1 MADLEAV
8 LDAAGLTNPQV
19 REFVKEYAELT
30 GAERVEVVN
39 ASDDA
44 RLLEEAVAA
53 GELQRAGEGRYY
65 SRSYHKDTARS
76 EERTI
81 VATNDEKDKGVYNN
95 WRPASEMKPMLHDRM
110 RGASAG
116 KTMYVIPYLMAPAGN
131 ALEPWAAGVELTDT
145 RTVVLHMIRM
155 ARVGVQ
161 FVNDLEDPGSFVRAV
176 HVTGDLENLGQ
187 GTPDDQRYFVTV
199 ADERTI
205 LHFGSS
211 YGGNA
216 LLGKIAHGLRQGAY
230 DGWASKKFLAEQYM
244 LIGIHDKETGKTLPH
259 LRRLPERLRQ
269 DQPGHDG
276 GPRRA
281 RRPLPR
287 LVLRR
292 RHRVAVGRRGV
303 GSPDGMNPE
312 YGVFGVAKDTNETT
326 NPNALPPSTRAP
338 KAIFTNVAYNPTTGE
353 VWWEGKTPKPPR
365 TCTAGSTGW
374 ARRSPTARSDDTA
387 PWAHPNSR
395 FTTTLANVPNIAPD
409 YDEPLGVPIDAI
421 IFGGRTRDREPLIRA
436 ITDLAE
442 GVYDG
447 LTLGAEATFAAE
459 GKEGMLRYDPM
470 SNRPFMAYGEGDY
483 ARHYLDI
490 VGAAKDQPI
499 FAHVNWF
506 QTRRRGRP
514 LPLARLP
521 RQPAPA
527 ALAAPAQE
535 RRGRGTAYGRRHH
548 PDQGGARPRRA
559 WTSRAEDLERIL
571 SHRQGALA
579 AGDGLPRGAPLPV
592 RPDARG
598 DLGGPPPGRRGS
610 RRGGVRPDGV
620 DTPSTTTD
628 RVRRLVSGT
637 AASASST
644 VDLRRGTPA
653 LAVPFAVVAV
663 IGLVTVLLPPYER
676 PWWVAGL
683 AALSLVPVVRGV
695 PREPAPGERSWLDP
709 LAAYLLFPYAA
720 LLHDA
725 AGAGAGGSSSGMTVL
740 LLLPILW
747 LAITGTLAPAVGG
760 ERPRRPHLRD
770 PDRGDRAARP
780 MPSGTGVGPSS
791 GRPSPW

>member
-8 LDAAGLTNPQV
+8 LDEAGLTNPLV

-30 GAERVEVVN
+30 GATRVEVVN

-53 GELQRAGEGRYY
+53 GELEMAGEDRYY

-81 VATNDEKDKGVYNN
+81 VATNDEKDRGVYNN

-110 RGASAG
+110 RGASEG

-131 ALEPWAAGVELTDT
+131 ALAPWAAGVELTDT

-161 FVNDLEDPGSFVRAV
+161 FVNDLEDPDSFVRAV
-176 HVTGDLENLGQ
+176 HVTGDLEHLGQ

-244 LIGIHDKETGKTLPH
+244 LIGIHDKQTGKTWHVCGGFPSASGKTNLAMMAAPDALGERYH
-259 LRRLPERLRQ
+259 VSFYGDDIAWLWVDEESGRLM
-269 DQPGHDG
+269 
-276 GPRRA
+276 
-281 RRPLPR
+281 
-287 LVLRR
+287 
-292 RHRVAVGRRGV
+292 
-303 GSPDGMNPE
+303 GMNPE

-326 NPNALPPSTRAP
+326 NPNALHSIGEGT
-338 KAIFTNVAYNPTTGE
+338 KAIFTNVAHNPATGE
-353 VWWEGKTPKPPR
+353 VWWEGKTPKPPTDVR
-365 TCTAGSTGW
+365 GW
-374 ARRSPTARSDDTA
+374 VDWMGAPLADRKHDDTA
-387 PWAHPNSR
+387 ALAHPNSR

-409 YDEPLGVPIDAI
+409 YDEPTGVPIDAI

-459 GKEGMLRYDPM
+459 GVDGQLRYDPM

-483 ARHYLDI
+483 ARHYLDV
-490 VGAAKDQPI
+490 VGAAKEQPI

-506 QTRRRGRP
+506 QKDPDDGHFLWPGYRDNLRP
-514 LPLARLP
+514 LLWLL
-521 RQPAPA
+521 Q
-527 ALAAPAQE
+527 LKNGE
-535 RRGRGTAYGRRHH
+535 VEGRRTAVGII
-548 PDQGGARPRRA
+548 PTEEELDLEGVDIAP
-559 WTSRAEDLERIL
+559 EDLERIL
-571 SHRQGALA
+571 TIDKERWQQEMGFREEHLAQFDRMPEEIWEAHRRVA
-579 AGDGLPRGAPLPV
+579 A
-592 RPDARG
+592 
-598 DLGGPPPGRRGS
+598 DLE
-610 RRGGVRPDGV
+610 DE
-620 DTPSTTTD
+620 
-628 RVRRLVSGT
+628 
-637 AASASST
+637 A
-644 VDLRRGTPA
+644 
-653 LAVPFAVVAV
+653 
-663 IGLVTVLLPPYER
+663 
-676 PWWVAGL
+676 
-683 AALSLVPVVRGV
+683 
-695 PREPAPGERSWLDP
+695 
-709 LAAYLLFPYAA
+709 
-720 LLHDA
+720 
-725 AGAGAGGSSSGMTVL
+725 
-740 LLLPILW
+740 
-747 LAITGTLAPAVGG
+747 
-760 ERPRRPHLRD
+760 
-770 PDRGDRAARP
+770 
-780 MPSGTGVGPSS
+780 
-791 GRPSPW
+791 